1 MKENLNLSEVA
12 SHLLSQLINTLA
24 HWNHSNRLLTPV
36 FNILSI
42 QYPIIEK
49 LVGNIQQFEAYY
61 SSIHFLYALKV
72 YQDCLTGFQILH
84 SAIDILD
91 WENEWVN
98 ETTLPQVRILL
109 KHFETASNSLQSGLF
124 VDNLVDILK
133 EECYK
138 PMDLSPSC
146 HNYNNLK
153 LNNQSIEYS
162 ILEYNKHT
170 TDLKIGF
177 DCDANHAMIEYYYK
191 GYGTKVNLA
200 KAKLLLQYAWNKLHS
215 PLVLDQLGKL
225 YDQEGNIME
234 AFRNYVVAGSLG
246 IPSACKRLS
255 VMYRD
260 GEIIMDAH
268 EALRWCDKGEQM
280 RMLKNAQ

>member
-49 LVGNIQQFEAYY
+49 LI
-61 SSIHFLYALKV
+61 

-84 SAIDILD
+84 SAVDILD
-91 WENEWVN
+91 WENEWLN

-124 VDNLVDILK
+124 VDNLVDVFDEILK

-153 LNNQSIEYS
+153 MNNQSIEYS